1 MIGGDLIA
9 EGGYGCIYYPSL
21 NEFGEEE
28 TNNNFVSKIQII
40 NDNALNEIYIGNIIK
55 NINGYINHFAPV
67 IDSNNLNQKKISY
80 NNINKCSIIKSKKK
94 QDKITILKMDYIH
107 GTTFDQHIIDE
118 KNNRELTFNII
129 NSFIHISKAIKI
141 LIENKIVHFD
151 LKEDNIMFNKK
162 RKLPILIDFGLSRK
176 FNNIENLSK
185 NFDSLKKYFYI
196 FAPQYYIWSIEI
208 HFLCYL
214 INVKQNV
221 SNDDIINIVNQYI
234 KKNPIFNYFSPDFV
248 LKYKNL
254 CIQQL
259 KYYNLFDTNNRIKK
273 ILSFWKTWDSYSLS
287 IMFLRI
293 ICILNYTGFS
303 KNNFTTFFSE
313 ILIKNIHPNPKKRYS
328 IEETKFKFSKFIY
341 DKNINNIISFKEVVK
356 LFQKNKNSINKE
368 LKINKIKNKTL
379 NKLIKK

>member
-94 QDKITILKMDYIH
+94 QDKITILKMDYID

-129 NSFIHISKAIKI
+129 NSFIHITKAIKI

-196 FAPQYYIWSIEI
+196 FAPRYYIWSIEI

-259 KYYNLFDTNNRIKK
+259 KYYNLFDINNRIKK

-341 DKNINNIISFKEVVK
+341 DKNINNIISFKDVVK

>member
-67 IDSNNLNQKKISY
+67 IDSNNINQKKISY